1 MTGRLLAISDL
12 HVSYQENREIVE
24 QLKPTHDE
32 DWLIV
37 AGDVGEKVADVTWA
51 LRTLRE
57 RFANLIWVPGNHEL
71 WTTRDDPDQSRGEE
85 RYQRLV
91 AACRNIGVVTP
102 EDPYPVWD
110 GPGGPVV
117 IAPLF
122 VLYDYSWWPAG
133 TSSTAEAMAT
143 AQAAGI
149 VGTDEVLLHFDP
161 YEGRDA
167 WCRARVELTEPRLQ
181 AAAQELPTVLVNHFP
196 LVRHPT
202 DVLRYPEFA
211 LWCGTDLTADWP
223 TRFRAREV
231 VYGHLH
237 IPRTTWQ
244 DGVRHQEV
252 SVGYPREWSRRATPP
267 ARLVPVLER

>member
-12 HVSYQENREIVE
+12 HVSYQENREIVD
-24 QLKPTHDE
+24 QLKPTHDD

-37 AGDVGEKVADVTWA
+37 AGDVGEKIADVEWA

-91 AACRNIGVVTP
+91 AMCRNIGVVTP
-102 EDPYPVWD
+102 EDPYQVWD
-110 GPGGPVV
+110 GDGGPVIV
-117 IAPLF
+117 APLF

-133 TSSTAEAMAT
+133 ASSTAEAMAT

-161 YEGRDA
+161 HPGRDA
-167 WCRARVELTEPRLQ
+167 WCRARVELTEPRLE
-181 AAAQELPTVLVNHFP
+181 AAARDLPTVLVNHFP

-211 LWCGTDLTADWP
+211 LWCGTDLTASWP

-252 SVGYPREWSRRATPP
+252 SVGYPREWSRRPTPP

>member
-12 HVSYQENREIVE
+12 HVSYQENREIVDR
-24 QLKPTHDE
+24 LKPTHDD

-37 AGDVGEKVADVTWA
+37 AGDVGEKIADVEWA

-57 RFANLIWVPGNHEL
+57 RFANLIWAPGNHEL

-91 AACRNIGVVTP
+91 AMCRNIGVVTP
-102 EDPYPVWD
+102 EDPYQIWD
-110 GPGGPVV
+110 GPGGPVIV
-117 IAPLF
+117 APLF

-133 TSSTAEAMAT
+133 STSTEEAMAT

-161 YEGRDA
+161 HPGRAA
-167 WCRARVELTEPRLQ
+167 WCRARVALTEPRLE
-181 AAAQELPTVLVNHFP
+181 AAARDLPTVLVNHFP

-211 LWCGTDLTADWP
+211 LWCGTDLTASWP

-252 SVGYPREWSRRATPP
+252 SVGYPREWSRRPTPP

>member
-12 HVSYQENREIVE
+12 HVSYQENREIVD
-24 QLKPTHDE
+24 QLKPTHDD

-37 AGDVGEKVADVTWA
+37 AGDVGEKIADVEWA
-51 LRTLRE
+51 LRTCG
-57 RFANLIWVPGNHEL
+57 RFANLIWVPDNHEL

-91 AACRNIGVVTP
+91 AMCRNIGVVTP
-102 EDPYPVWD
+102 EDPYQVWD
-110 GPGGPVV
+110 GAGGPVIV
-117 IAPLF
+117 APLF

-161 YEGRDA
+161 HPGRDA
-167 WCRARVELTEPRLQ
+167 WCRARVELTEPRLE
-181 AAAQELPTVLVNHFP
+181 AAARDLPTVLVNHFP
-196 LVRHPT
+196 IVRHPT

-211 LWCGTDLTADWP
+211 LWCGTDLTASWP

-252 SVGYPREWSRRATPP
+252 SVGYPREWSRRPTPP